1 MAVIV
6 VCIALVLAGLVAVV
20 RWGGLAVEPPPVPA
34 QDAPGPTDPPPVSL
48 VVRRYLWYLAVALV
62 AGAATGIDRKSVV

>member
-48 VVRRYLWYLAVALV
+48 VVRL
-62 AGAATGIDRKSVV
+62 